1 MKQAN
6 SILSDH
12 GTTIFTLMSAL
23 AVKHKAIN
31 LGQGFPDKDG
41 PQDILNEAIL
51 AIKNQSNQY
60 PPMMGIPELRRATA
74 QHARTFY
81 DIDVDWETQTIVTS
95 GATEAIAACIFGLIE
110 PGDEVVLIEP
120 LYDCYLPII
129 RRAGAHPKMVK
140 MEPPN
145 WELPYAALE
154 AAFSEKTKLILFNTP
169 TNPAAK
175 VFNKSELEFIAGLVK
190 KFDTYAICDEVY
202 EHLVFDD
209 RQHIP

>member
-12 GTTIFTLMSAL
+12 GTNIFTLMSAL

-129 RRAGAHPKMVK
+129 RMAGAHPIIVNI
-140 MEPPN
+140 EPPF
-145 WELPYAALE
+145 W
-154 AAFSEKTKLILFNTP
+154 
-169 TNPAAK
+169 
-175 VFNKSELEFIAGLVK
+175 
-190 KFDTYAICDEVY
+190 
-202 EHLVFDD
+202 
-209 RQHIP
+209 